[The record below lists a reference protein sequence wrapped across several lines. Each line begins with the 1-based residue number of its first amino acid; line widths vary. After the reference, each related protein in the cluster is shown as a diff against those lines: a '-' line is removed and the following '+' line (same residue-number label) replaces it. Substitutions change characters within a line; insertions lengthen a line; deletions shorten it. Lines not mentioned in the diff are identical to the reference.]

1 MRMLASSELL
11 AVIKWQV
18 CYTNLVY
25 QRVNKKLKVELS
37 RSEIKKL
44 VQNILID
51 DQTTVEKWGKNYY
64 VSGLAYSTQ
73 LTINSFNFRLITADR
88 LK

>member
-1 MRMLASSELL
+1 MPASSELL
-11 AVIKWQV
+11 TVIKRQV
-18 CYTNLVY
+18 CYTDLVY

-37 RSEIKKL
+37 RPEIEKL
-44 VQNILID
+44 VQDILTD
-51 DQTTVEKWGKNYY
+51 NQTTVEKRGKNYY